1 MATQAKATAV
11 RYVKNITSG
20 IITNTQ
26 YLAAVESTAEAL
38 KTAAWRKAY
47 AASSRLPLNNP
58 TLPSHENDAYDAFQQ
73 SGAAAT
79 KTGEQAIWMGAA
91 AYRITLPA
99 GEHVASVSFRLAA
112 DKFLVGGLRVA
123 AVLTDSDT
131 PPADWRLC
139 VDGGV
144 ENVVDATGKFAT
156 PKTETATGS
165 GIYNGVLSTSVAV
178 VADDVNKTG
187 VFSLDLSAELSAH
200 TYLYLVVTL
209 CDPGRIRREYYV
221 EGSGLIDGSSLV
233 VAFAG
238 DGVVMPVETS
248 AAPVRLAVQQTGASR
263 RVTFSGV
270 NHNLQ
275 SGYLQLQWG
284 ARMLLAGFVDPVS
297 DITTNIATL
306 DSDQRLAPRVTIAG
320 TTSTAKGELVEA
332 YCAEPLVA
340 GYTLWIQCGET
351 PEGTGR
357 IRISVLAS
365 DAVPDVTSGAMWD
378 GSAADV
384 IGTALVHPAA
394 GEWVGVPIKK
404 NAPTR
409 KLQIVAAVAEISV
422 ADAAAIAV
430 GFAST
435 GLRLADMHVA
445 QTPAVAAAA
454 AVPAT
459 GIMVL
464 HPDALSSGNIY
475 RNINSGL
482 TIIDPIHDRGI
493 YGLSSSASACIYGT
507 SYGAWTNLDGS
518 AAAPFDGSNSHL
530 GIWSGDGFFLALDS
544 NTRKWC
550 KAGSLPVALAA
561 LTDTTSSA
569 WFDRIVVDGGTV
581 AWVDA
586 FVGGIKTTGAAGAW
600 KTELDTWTDA
610 LLIAKAGNIT
620 IAICTDGV
628 GGTVTKAHVYND
640 NGAKAAFES
649 VVGANDVVVSASSI
663 SHMVIFRMTN
673 GTVRAFTW
681 NVFGAPVEVTLAW
694 TTVTDVAISD
704 GKFWAIAANTL
715 LCSAAKPAWADDS
728 AIPATATR
736 KTLISGGGRLGIAYS

>member
-1 MATQAKATAV
+1 MPSYSCPYTRHVKQGKSDLISCTAIATMTSQAHRRMVAAPWRRV
-11 RYVKNITSG
+11 EPVVSDLPPHNFLQSG
-20 IITNTQ
+20 F
-26 YLAAVESTAEAL
+26 S
-38 KTAAWRKAY
+38 
-47 AASSRLPLNNP
+47 
-58 TLPSHENDAYDAFQQ
+58 DAYDASAYCGDYAEGRQIAYATAACYTVTVPGDAL
-73 SGAAAT
+73 SGTVANITSIALAVAGDRWLSGGCIVSAILTTSAAPPSWADVLAATISTPNPVTSADDIDPTWQAPCRKITRSNTGNDSRSTIYLQVAAAAQQYLHIIVRL
-79 KTGEQAIWMGAA
+79 GD
-91 AYRITLPA
+91 YDS
-99 GEHVASVSFRLAA
+99 ASYLAW
-112 DKFLVGGLRVA
+112 VE
-123 AVLTDSDT
+123 
-131 PPADWRLC
+131 
-139 VDGGV
+139 GGV
-144 ENVVDATGKFAT
+144 
-156 PKTETATGS
+156 
-165 GIYNGVLSTSVAV
+165 
-178 VADDVNKTG
+178 
-187 VFSLDLSAELSAH
+187 
-200 TYLYLVVTL
+200 
-209 CDPGRIRREYYV
+209 
-221 EGSGLIDGSSLV
+221 LIDGGTIS
-233 VAFAG
+233 
-238 DGVVMPVETS
+238 VEFDRAVIADPTP
-248 AAPVRLAVQQTGASR
+248 AAYAPVRLAVQQTGPSR

-297 DITTNIATL
+297 DIATNTATL

-340 GYTLWIQCGET
+340 GYALWIQCGET

-378 GSAADV
+378 GTAADV

-394 GEWVGVPIKK
+394 GEWVGVPIAK

-430 GFAST
+430 GFANT

-482 TIIDPIHDRGI
+482 IIIDPISDRGI

-507 SYGAWTNLDGS
+507 SYGPWTNLDGS
-518 AAAPFDGSNSHL
+518 AAAPFAGSNSHL
-530 GIWSGDGFFLALDS
+530 GIWSGDGFILALDS
-544 NTRKWC
+544 YTGKWY

-561 LTDTTSSA
+561 LTDTPSSA
-569 WFDRIVVDGGTV
+569 MFDRIVVDGGTV
-581 AWVDA
+581 AWVDGSA
-586 FVGGIKTTGAAGAW
+586 MQGIKTMGASSAW

-610 LLIAKAGNIT
+610 LLIAKAGSIT

-628 GGTVTKAHVYND
+628 GGTATKAHVYND

-649 VVGANDVVVSASSI
+649 VVGAIDVVVSASSI

-681 NVFGAPVEVTLAW
+681 SVFGVPVEVTLAW
-694 TTVTDVAISD
+694 TTVTDVAIAD
-704 GKFWAIAANTL
+704 GKFWALSGNAL

-736 KTLISGGGRLGIAYS
+736 STLISGGGRLGIGYG